1 MRTNLQF
8 SSRSVHIYKK
18 NIYWKTCK
26 GKLVATILQIE
37 PLFGFQMLQMSHQMA
52 SVVASVEIKEISLNR
67 ILINVGYLQISGQL
81 YLKY

>member
-1 MRTNLQF
+1 
-8 SSRSVHIYKK
+8 
-18 NIYWKTCK
+18 
-26 GKLVATILQIE
+26 
-37 PLFGFQMLQMSHQMA
+37 MLQMSHQMA